1 MGHSAQLTQGHSLS
15 SRFFA
20 FATRATLEKVD
31 AKVRALHPHED
42 SVPSKLHGAGAY
54 EDDGHVHGEG
64 EKLLELVPWIQGEYK
79 RIGIEFNLGK
89 FHLLTVAKEGSP
101 RLARLKEL
109 AKPLGITIS
118 PHIAETLG
126 FLTGDR
132 AHVEEALLA
141 RLDEVKKEMWL
152 TEDLESVQ
160 DQFALLKY
168 TLNGTVR
175 TSHLARTIHPAIG
188 GDAFRSLDDATATTA
203 LRIAGIE
210 ADDVDETT
218 STRAKT
224 LALLAGEFGGAGLG
238 RIGGVQRVTQYVRAL
253 HNTLQR
259 LKKGGSRFLPAVA
272 ERRAAGGLE
281 WEVGVVEGPEGGSK
295 GPWGG
300 YEVGGVP
307 PQSVGREE
315 RELLPVDIGGSPTT
329 DSKATRAELRTIS
342 RQEGIITATRL
353 LDEMR
358 LPANK
363 NLILAA
369 SVLSGAS
376 SESAIFLQYCGGPK
390 WGAEFIGNDA
400 FMQALRMRLL
410 LPPLIGSHD
419 GVAPTARKCTK
430 KGCCPP
436 VPLALSA
443 PADTRRPHAALTCDR
458 FAALTDARH
467 DCYRDLFWRRLR
479 VLGPTRKEER
489 TADGQ
494 GRRRR
499 SDVEAVVKGKRWMID
514 VVTTTASTPARCK
527 QAAFTAGWA
536 AARAEQS
543 KHDKYWD
550 AANPNRQAP
559 LGGKRMKALVP
570 VAMESGGLMGEEAK
584 RWLRRVFKGD
594 SESLRALYREL
605 SFLRARK
612 VGEALWLGTIAGT

>member
-1 MGHSAQLTQGHSLS
+1 MQ
-15 SRFFA
+15 
-20 FATRATLEKVD
+20 
-31 AKVRALHPHED
+31 
-42 SVPSKLHGAGAY
+42 
-54 EDDGHVHGEG
+54 
-64 EKLLELVPWIQGEYK
+64 
-79 RIGIEFNLGK
+79 
-89 FHLLTVAKEGSP
+89 
-101 RLARLKEL
+101 
-109 AKPLGITIS
+109 
-118 PHIAETLG
+118 
-126 FLTGDR
+126 
-132 AHVEEALLA
+132 
-141 RLDEVKKEMWL
+141 L
-152 TEDLESVQ
+152 TEDLGSVQ

-168 TLNGTVR
+168 CLNGTVR
-175 TSHLARTIHPAIG
+175 ASHLARAIHPAIG

-253 HNTLQR
+253 HNTLGR
-259 LKKGGSRFLPAVA
+259 LEEGESRFLPAVA

-281 WEVGVVEGPEGGSK
+281 WEVGVVEGPDGGPK

-300 YEVGGVP
+300 YEVGRVP

-315 RELLPVDIGGSPTT
+315 RELLPVDVGGSPTT
-329 DSKATRAELRTIS
+329 DSKATCAELRTIN

-369 SVLSGAS
+369 SMLSGAS
-376 SESAIFLQYCGGPK
+376 SESAIFLQYWGGPE

-400 FMQALRMRLL
+400 FMQTLRYRLL
-410 LPPLIGSHD
+410 LPPIVGRRD
-419 GVAPTARKCTK
+419 GIAPTARKCTK

-436 VPLALSA
+436 LPPSA
-443 PADTRRPHAALTCDR
+443 PADARRPHGALTCNR
-458 FAALTDARH
+458 FAAVTDGRH
-467 DCYRDLFWRRLR
+467 DCYRDLFLRRLR

-494 GRRRR
+494 GGRRR
-499 SDVEAVVKGKRWMID
+499 SDVEAVVKGKRVMLD
-514 VVTTTASTPARCK
+514 VVTTTASTPARCRK
-527 QAAFTAGWA
+527 AAFTAGWA
-536 AARAEQS
+536 AAQAEQH
-543 KHDKYWD
+543 KHDKYWN

-570 VAMESGGLMGEEAK
+570 VAMESGGLMGEEAR
-584 RWLRRVFKGD
+584 RWLRRAFRGN
-594 SESLRALYREL
+594 SESLRALHREL